1 MYIVNF
7 ACGHQYG
14 TAPVCFKDSD
24 EALKYVKH
32 LGDKIRQFDANE
44 FHCDANS
51 IKVEEHLSFF
61 KVLHETKKH
70 VTGYDLTN
78 TRQGIYDYAIL
89 RYLPEHDFKGADDLG
104 YDYLSVLN
112 DDKLFDDLD
121 YM

>member
-14 TAPVCFKDSD
+14 TAPVCFKDFD
-24 EALKYVKH
+24 EALKYAKH
-32 LGDKIRQFDANE
+32 LADNIRQFDANE

-51 IKVEEHLSFF
+51 IKVDEHLSFF
-61 KVLHETKKH
+61 KLLHETKKH
-70 VTGYDLTN
+70 MTGYDLTN

-89 RYLPEHDFKGADDLG
+89 RYLPERDFNSADVLG
-104 YDYLSVLN
+104 YNYLNVLN